1 MSLQFITNTIF
12 SSMKGKTVLFE
23 YTCRSSIF
31 ETSSSSISS
40 PSDPSFEPADLY
52 NENDEKQ
59 YHLLPIYR
67 LPISDHHSLIIDL
80 KNVDGV
86 GIATAMG

>member
-1 MSLQFITNTIF
+1 
-12 SSMKGKTVLFE
+12 MK
-23 YTCRSSIF
+23 
-31 ETSSSSISS
+31 
-40 PSDPSFEPADLY
+40 
-52 NENDEKQ
+52 NDEKQ